1 MENAKSLVNTLT
13 LLQED
18 QLSNFIENKTTFG
31 MQNCEFSIYETHRSA
46 SDVKL
51 NFENLTFTG
60 MLQGKKTNET
70 GR

>member
-1 MENAKSLVNTLT
+1 MENAKSLVNTLA
-13 LLQED
+13 LLKEN

-46 SDVKL
+46 SNVKL

-60 MLQGKKTNET
+60 MLQEKNE
-70 GR
+70 